1 MVEEG
6 GAIVMDDLM
15 VEGASDK
22 FRRQLAVQMWA
33 VGIFGLVIL
42 GLALWRV
49 LA

>member
-1 MVEEG
+1 MEEG
-6 GAIVMDDLM
+6 GAVVMDDLM
-15 VEGASDK
+15 VSGASDK